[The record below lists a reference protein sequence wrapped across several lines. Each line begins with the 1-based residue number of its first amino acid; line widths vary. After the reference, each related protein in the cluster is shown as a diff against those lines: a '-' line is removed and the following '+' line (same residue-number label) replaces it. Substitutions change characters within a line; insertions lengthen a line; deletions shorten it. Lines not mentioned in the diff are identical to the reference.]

1 MYVSSFT
8 GLETRSQAWL
18 LPHDEITDTA
28 CIEVV
33 RDAVGVVVT
42 LSFDL
47 PVDTDTDTPAAALDA
62 LTVALSALAA
72 AMRGGA
78 SW

>member
-1 MYVSSFT
+1 MFISSFT

-18 LPHDEITDTA
+18 LPHDEITDKA

-42 LSFDL
+42 LSVDL
-47 PVDTDTDTPAAALDA
+47 PVDTNTTTPTAALQA
-62 LTVALSALAA
+62 IAGALSELAA
-72 AMRGGA
+72 AMRDGV
-78 SW
+78 S

>member
-42 LSFDL
+42 LAVNL
-47 PVDTDTDTPAAALDA
+47 PVDINTDTPAAALDA
-62 LTVALSALAA
+62 LTVALSGLAA
-72 AMRGGA
+72 AMRDGA
-78 SW
+78 S